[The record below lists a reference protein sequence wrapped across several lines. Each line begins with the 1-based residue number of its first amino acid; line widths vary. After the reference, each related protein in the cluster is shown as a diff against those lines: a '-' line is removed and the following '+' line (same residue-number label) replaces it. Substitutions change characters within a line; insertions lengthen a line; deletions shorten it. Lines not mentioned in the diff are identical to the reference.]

1 MKAPQIHA
9 ALPDGE
15 WLPITHPFRPG
26 TEDWMLQRVVSDFRR
41 ANTPY
46 ILVRERAA
54 ADIGN
59 FVGVALYR
67 QAWS

>member
-1 MKAPQIHA
+1 
-9 ALPDGE
+9 
-15 WLPITHPFRPG
+15 
-26 TEDWMLQRVVSDFRR
+26 MLQRVVSDFRR